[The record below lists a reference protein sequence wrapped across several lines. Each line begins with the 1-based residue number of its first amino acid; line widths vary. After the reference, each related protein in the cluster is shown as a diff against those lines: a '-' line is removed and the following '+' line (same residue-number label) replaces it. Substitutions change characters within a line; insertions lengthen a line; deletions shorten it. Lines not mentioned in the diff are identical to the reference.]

1 MVVLIDK
8 YFFYNI
14 FLLDWVY
21 MYNVFG
27 SFIIG
32 LFYLIY
38 ILFFYKFYFDIRII
52 EIFLCIYMCVVC

>member
-38 ILFFYKFYFDIRII
+38 ILFFYKFYFDIRIN
-52 EIFLCIYMCVVC
+52 FLCIYMCVVC